1 MNCYK
6 ELAFLILVRVVNKW
20 TFTQT
25 LFNPLRS
32 HRPMNNNLEHKSL
45 TEVADAL
52 EEIPEKCDFCSPL
65 SYTGKG
71 MYFIRNRSQIL
82 LLISEFRLLLIL
94 TL

>member
-32 HRPMNNNLEHKSL
+32 HRLMNNNLEHKSL

-52 EEIPEKCDFCSPL
+52 EEIPEKCVSAL
-65 SYTGKG
+65 HSVT
-71 MYFIRNRSQIL
+71 Q
-82 LLISEFRLLLIL
+82 E
-94 TL
+94 